1 MAPRT
6 DVSGTTR
13 LSKLTSDSGG
23 AAGSSGEMVDQVSC
37 QVSGVKCLV
46 SGVKCQ
52 VQGVYSGEGGGGRDW
67 SDYSAIE
74 GTRIC

>member
-46 SGVKCQ
+46 
-52 VQGVYSGEGGGGRDW
+52 QGVFSGEGGGGRDW
-67 SDYSAIE
+67 SDYTAIE